1 MLILSENEPPKLFSL
16 DLKKCG
22 GRDPPDITIFLENGA
37 LNDILNKEVKS
48 IFIKEVNFWAN
59 LIKKVKSIFNKEV
72 NSKKCCFL
80 NDVFNAI

>member
-37 LNDILNKEVKS
+37 LNSLTPHFYHSYFYLFTFFMVDT
-48 IFIKEVNFWAN
+48 
-59 LIKKVKSIFNKEV
+59 
-72 NSKKCCFL
+72 
-80 NDVFNAI
+80 